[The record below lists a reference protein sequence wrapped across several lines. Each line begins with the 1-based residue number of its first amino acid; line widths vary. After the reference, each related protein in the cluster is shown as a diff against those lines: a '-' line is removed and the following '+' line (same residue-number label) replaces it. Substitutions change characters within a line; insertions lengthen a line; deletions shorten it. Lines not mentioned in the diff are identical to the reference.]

1 MEIRYRSA
9 TFIYDLLDV
18 IYFRNKQRSPRTAL
32 TGFIPN
38 PAARVLDVCAG
49 TGSNSLLI
57 AQRYPNAKITALDSS
72 ENMLQIAEGKF
83 RKAGIGNAETVI
95 ADACGT
101 GYDDN
106 AFDVVILSLVLHE
119 LDSDL
124 QKTILTESKRVLR
137 NDGRILI
144 LEWEQPQKL
153 FRRLKFSLLKLMEPE
168 GFIPFLQSDLAEFF
182 RAFGLTVLEKRSC
195 DYSQV
200 LVLSKQV

>member
-18 IYFRNKQRSPRTAL
+18 IYFRNKQRSPRTVL
-32 TGFIPN
+32 SGFISN

-57 AQRYPNAKITALDSS
+57 AQRYPNAQITALDSS
-72 ENMLQIAEGKF
+72 ENMLKIADSKF
-83 RKAGIGNAETVI
+83 HKAGVGNAETVV
-95 ADACGT
+95 ADACDT

-106 AFDVVILSLVLHE
+106 TFDVVILSLVLHE

-124 QKTILTESKRVLR
+124 QRAMLTESKRVLR
-137 NDGRILI
+137 DDGRILI

-153 FRRLKFSLLKLMEPE
+153 FQRLKFSLLKLVEPAE
-168 GFIPFLQSDLAEFF
+168 FKCFLQKDLSEYF
-182 RAFGLTVLEKRSC
+182 RSFGLIVLEKQSC
-195 DYSQV
+195 DYSPV
-200 LVLSKQV
+200 LVLSKRA